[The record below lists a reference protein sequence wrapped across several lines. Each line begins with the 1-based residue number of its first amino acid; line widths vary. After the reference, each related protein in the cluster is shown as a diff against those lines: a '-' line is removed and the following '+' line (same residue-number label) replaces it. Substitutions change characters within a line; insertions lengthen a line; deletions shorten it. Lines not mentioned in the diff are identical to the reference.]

1 MFFITEGL
9 LHCYS
14 QNQRQIILKLEKD
27 DFFGERALLGLTRR
41 PYPIVAATFTNLVRL
56 SRKNFEDILKK
67 YSSCRTEIIVKS
79 SYFKAKFYVI
89 VRKRIKQLTAEDD
102 EPLSAENLGH
112 LGRRNAI
119 SLGSGKLLQK
129 EKFLFHKLLINL
141 EHPLEEVDLNTEP
154 GTIDLEQEKEPLIL
168 KQKAF
173 EVRKIKV
180 AIGSDSELTGL
191 FLSYL
196 INSNRF

>member
-1 MFFITEGL
+1 MECG
-9 LHCYS
+9 
-14 QNQRQIILKLEKD
+14 
-27 DFFGERALLGLTRR
+27 
-41 PYPIVAATFTNLVRL
+41 
-56 SRKNFEDILKK
+56 
-67 YSSCRTEIIVKS
+67 
-79 SYFKAKFYVI
+79 
-89 VRKRIKQLTAEDD
+89 
-102 EPLSAENLGH
+102 
-112 LGRRNAI
+112 
-119 SLGSGKLLQK
+119 K